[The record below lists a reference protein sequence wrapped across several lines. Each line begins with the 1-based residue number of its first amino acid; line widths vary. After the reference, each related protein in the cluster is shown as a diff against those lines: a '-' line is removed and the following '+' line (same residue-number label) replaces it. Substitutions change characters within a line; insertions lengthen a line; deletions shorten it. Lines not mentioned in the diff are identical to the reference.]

1 MDALQNFSDDQA
13 ESFTEVTDKVGSTG
27 TNGWWSSH
35 FAHDIDGDGDIDLLA
50 GNAGLNLQIKASPA
64 APVSLYAQDIDNDAS
79 VEPVLCYYIQG
90 KSYPLPSRDEL
101 REQVPPLRKRF
112 TSYALYT
119 DATINELVGAEKLSK
134 SLPAKSQHV

>member
-1 MDALQNFSDDQA
+1 MAGGAATLPMTSMEMVISICWQA
-13 ESFTEVTDKVGSTG
+13 TPDSTFR
-27 TNGWWSSH
+27 S
-35 FAHDIDGDGDIDLLA
+35 
-50 GNAGLNLQIKASPA
+50 KASPA

-101 REQVPPLRKRF
+101 LEQVPPLRKRF
-112 TSYALYT
+112 TSYALYA